1 MKIRLLLAATTCFV
15 VVLLG
20 HVLLAE
26 PTVAGGVALAK
37 EPEARILVMLGAAL
51 LVGAALLRRLRVRY

>member
-1 MKIRLLLAATTCFV
+1 V

-26 PTVAGGVALAK
+26 PSVAGGVALTK
-37 EPEARILVMLGAAL
+37 EPEARILLMLGAAL